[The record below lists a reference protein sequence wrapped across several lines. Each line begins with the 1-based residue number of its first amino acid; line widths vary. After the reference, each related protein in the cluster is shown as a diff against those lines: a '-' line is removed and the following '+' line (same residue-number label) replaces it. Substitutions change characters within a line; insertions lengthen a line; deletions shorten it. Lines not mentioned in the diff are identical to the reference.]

1 MSMHRS
7 SLQSCLVQLAH
18 TRLCVCVHASLLTAE
33 LLSPA
38 CPYEAMRVSMHRSSL
53 QSCLVQLAHTRLCVC
68 VHASLLTAELL
79 SPACPYEAMRVCPC
93 IAPPCRL
100 LSLAC
105 PYEAMRVS
113 MHHSSLQSCVVQ
125 LSHTRLCVCVHAS
138 LLTADCLVQLA
149 HTRLCVCVHASL
161 LTAELLSPACPYEA
175 MRVCPCIAP
184 HYRVA

>member
-18 TRLCVCVHASLLTAE
+18 TRLCVCVHASLLTAELLSPACPYEAMRVCPCIAPHYAE

-93 IAPPCRL
+93 IAPHC
-100 LSLAC
+100 
-105 PYEAMRVS
+105 
-113 MHHSSLQSCVVQ
+113 
-125 LSHTRLCVCVHAS
+125 
-138 LLTADCLVQLA
+138 
-149 HTRLCVCVHASL
+149 
-161 LTAELLSPACPYEA
+161 
-175 MRVCPCIAP
+175 
-184 HYRVA
+184 RVA